1 MSNAPTLADTFRPVL
16 EEMKL
21 GKYPT
26 GITEDQYKEL
36 NVWGKLMYEGPTCT
50 GCYLL
55 KAEYESNV

>member
-1 MSNAPTLADTFRPVL
+1 MSDAQTLADIFRPVL
-16 EEMKL
+16 EEMKT

-26 GITEDQYKEL
+26 GITEAEYKEL

-55 KAEYESNV
+55 KVEYESNV